1 MEEELEVSQ
10 EYLKGFND
18 GYQLRKHEPELL
30 DKILKSTS
38 TATNERIKAMEAG
51 SRQAQKEKIIE
62 QMKEKEAK
70 AKEQSKGKERER

>member
-30 DKILKSTS
+30 DKLLKSTKS
-38 TATNERIKAMEAG
+38 TNERLKAMEAG
-51 SRQAQKEKIIE
+51 SRQAQKEQIIE
-62 QMKEKEAK
+62 QMKEKKAK